1 MLNKLI
7 AKAKQHLLENN
18 MTYVQHFKFALKHG
32 SLCVIAG
39 FYLIAHAVLPC
50 FFQTAGSDL
59 VKKIS
64 KVFATRDS

>member
-1 MLNKLI
+1 MNLLRS
-7 AKAKQHLLENN
+7 AKQHLLENN
-18 MTYVQHFKFALKHG
+18 MTYVQHFKFALKYG

-59 VKKIS
+59 IKKLS
-64 KVFATRDS
+64 KSFAKLDS